1 MAVLMGL
8 LFQNVLNGLSAGS
21 VYALIAV
28 GLVLI
33 YRSSGVLHFAHGS
46 FAMLATFV
54 AYTLHQQGL
63 GLVPSFLGATLVAF
77 VLGAGTFRILLDR
90 AREGGSHAV
99 VMITIALFMVSEGAA
114 GAVWGSDTKD
124 FNHYF
129 SEPGVVNVGSDVY
142 LSEHNLWINVVTV
155 AIVGLLAL
163 FFRFTRV
170 GVAMRAVFDNETAA
184 ELMGVRVK
192 RLHAVTWGIASA
204 LAAAAGL
211 LLVPKVFLDPSMMF
225 APMLKAFA
233 AAVLGGLSSIPG
245 AIVGGWLLGVIETLA
260 GAYISTEFQ
269 ASIAFFIIIAVLAL
283 RPEGLLG
290 RRKVTKV

>member
-1 MAVLMGL
+1 MD
-8 LFQNVLNGLSAGS
+8 LFLQNVLNGLSAGS
-21 VYALIAV
+21 VYALIAI

-54 AYTLHQQGL
+54 AFELHQQGL
-63 GLVPSFLGATLVAF
+63 GLVPAFLGAAAVAF
-77 VLGAGTFRILLDR
+77 VLGAGTFRLLLDR

-99 VMITIALFMVSEGAA
+99 VMMTIALFMVVEGLA
-114 GAVWGSDTKD
+114 GATWGSDTKD

-129 SEPGVVNVGSDVY
+129 SEPGIVTVAEGVF
-142 LSEHNLWINVVTV
+142 LSEHNAWINVVTCALV
-155 AIVGLLAL
+155 LLLAL

-170 GVAMRAVFDNETAA
+170 GIAMRAVFDNEVAA
-184 ELMGVRVK
+184 ELMGVRVR
-192 RLHAVTWGIASA
+192 RLHAVTWGIASV
-204 LAAAAGL
+204 LAAVAGL

-225 APMLKAFA
+225 APLLKAFA
-233 AAVLGGLSSIPG
+233 AAVLGGLASIPG
-245 AIVGGWLLGVIETLA
+245 AILGGWLLGVIETLA

-269 ASIAFFIIIAVLAL
+269 ASIAFLIIIAVLAL

-290 RRKVTKV
+290 RRTVTKV